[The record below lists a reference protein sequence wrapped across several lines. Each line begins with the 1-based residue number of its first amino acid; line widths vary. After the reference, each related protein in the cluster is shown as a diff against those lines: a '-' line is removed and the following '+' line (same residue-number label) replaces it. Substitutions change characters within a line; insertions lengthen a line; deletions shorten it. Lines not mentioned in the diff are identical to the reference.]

1 MVENFPSNQLYLERE
16 REIEGERG
24 LKIEVTLIGLENLG
38 WLDLLCPRSSS
49 FLSDSLVNRVTWT
62 SFVGEP

>member
-24 LKIEVTLIGLENLG
+24 LKIEVTLAGLKNLG
-38 WLDLLCPRSSS
+38 WLNLSCSGSSS
-49 FLSDSLVNRVTWT
+49 FLSDSLVN
-62 SFVGEP
+62 